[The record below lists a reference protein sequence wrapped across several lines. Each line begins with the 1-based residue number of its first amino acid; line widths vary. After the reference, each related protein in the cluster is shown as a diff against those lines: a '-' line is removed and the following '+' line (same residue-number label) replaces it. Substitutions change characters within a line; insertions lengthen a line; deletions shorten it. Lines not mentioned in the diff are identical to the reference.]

1 LKTKRKGIDKKEK
14 GIGKSYFQKH
24 EFLTKIIAEKEKKKE

>member
-1 LKTKRKGIDKKEK
+1 LIKKKREL
-14 GIGKSYFQKH
+14 GKVNSKKH